1 MTRTRRSRGGA
12 SGAVKRT
19 AGRVRTAQSRRAA
32 AAGGDLAK
40 AVQKL
45 VKALPISDLEKRL
58 AGLEKT
64 VARLGASLRQA
75 AKRTAAK
82 RTAKRAAAKRTAK
95 RTAAKRTAKRTAA
108 KRTAKRTAAKRTA
121 KRTVRKAAARKST
134 ARKST
139 ARKTSKRAVA
149 PVA

>member
-19 AGRVRTAQSRRAA
+19 AKRVRAAQSRRAA

-64 VARLGASLRQA
+64 VARLGASLRRA

-82 RTAKRAAAKRTAK
+82 RTATKRTAAK
-95 RTAAKRTAKRTAA
+95 RTAAKRTA
-108 KRTAKRTAAKRTA
+108 AKRTAAKRTA
-121 KRTVRKAAARKST
+121 AKRTAAKRTAAKTAARKST
-134 ARKST
+134 ARKT
-139 ARKTSKRAVA
+139 KARAVA

>member
-1 MTRTRRSRGGA
+1 MTRTRRSRGAA

-19 AGRVRTAQSRRAA
+19 ARRVRTAQSRRAA

-58 AGLEKT
+58 AGLEKA
-64 VARLGASLRQA
+64 VARVGASLRQA

-82 RTAKRAAAKRTAK
+82 RTV
-95 RTAAKRTAKRTAA
+95 
-108 KRTAKRTAAKRTA
+108 A
-121 KRTVRKAAARKST
+121 KRTVRKAAARK
-134 ARKST
+134 
-139 ARKTSKRAVA
+139 
-149 PVA
+149 

>member
-19 AGRVRTAQSRRAA
+19 ARRVRTAQSRRAA

-45 VKALPISDLEKRL
+45 VKALPTSDLEKRL

-75 AKRTAAK
+75 AKRTA
-82 RTAKRAAAKRTAK
+82 T
-95 RTAAKRTAKRTAA
+95 

>member
-45 VKALPISDLEKRL
+45 VKALPTSDLEKRL

-64 VARLGASLRQA
+64 VARLGASLRKVAKRSAAKRSA
-75 AKRTAAK
+75 AKRTGAKRSAAK
-82 RTAKRAAAKRTAK
+82 RS
-95 RTAAKRTAKRTAA
+95 
-108 KRTAKRTAAKRTA
+108 
-121 KRTVRKAAARKST
+121 VRKAGARKST
-134 ARKST
+134 ARKRT
-139 ARKTSKRAVA
+139 ARKTSARAVA

>member
-1 MTRTRRSRGGA
+1 MTRTRRTRGGA

-19 AGRVRTAQSRRAA
+19 ARRVRTAQSRRAA

-45 VKALPISDLEKRL
+45 VKALPIRDLEKRL

-64 VARLGASLRQA
+64 VARLGASLRKA
-75 AKRTAAK
+75 AKRS
-82 RTAKRAAAKRTAK
+82 
-95 RTAAKRTAKRTAA
+95 
-108 KRTAKRTAAKRTA
+108 
-121 KRTVRKAAARKST
+121 VRKAAARKST
-134 ARKST
+134 ARKRTTAKRTGAKRTGAKRTVRKAAGRKSTSRKST
-139 ARKTSKRAVA
+139 ARKTSARAVA

>member
-19 AGRVRTAQSRRAA
+19 ARRVRTAQSRRAA

-82 RTAKRAAAKRTAK
+82 RT
-95 RTAAKRTAKRTAA
+95 
-108 KRTAKRTAAKRTA
+108 
-121 KRTVRKAAARKST
+121 VRKAGARKST
-134 ARKST
+134 ARKRT
-139 ARKTSKRAVA
+139 ARKTSARAVA

>member
-82 RTAKRAAAKRTAK
+82 RTAKRTA
-95 RTAAKRTAKRTAA
+95 
-108 KRTAKRTAAKRTA
+108 A

>member
-19 AGRVRTAQSRRAA
+19 ARRVRTAQSRRAA

-64 VARLGASLRQA
+64 VARLGASLRKA

-82 RTAKRAAAKRTAK
+82 RTAAK
-95 RTAAKRTAKRTAA
+95 RTAAKRTA
-108 KRTAKRTAAKRTA
+108 AKRTAAKRT
-121 KRTVRKAAARKST
+121 VRKAGARKST
-134 ARKST
+134 ARKRT
-139 ARKTSKRAVA
+139 ARKTSARAVA

>member
-1 MTRTRRSRGGA
+1 MTRTRRTRGGA

-19 AGRVRTAQSRRAA
+19 ARRVRTAQSRRAA

-45 VKALPISDLEKRL
+45 VKALPIRDLEKRL

-64 VARLGASLRQA
+64 VARLGASLRKA
-75 AKRTAAK
+75 
-82 RTAKRAAAKRTAK
+82 AK

-108 KRTAKRTAAKRTA
+108 KRTAAKRTAKRTAAKRTA
-121 KRTVRKAAARKST
+121 NKRTVRKAAARKST

-139 ARKTSKRAVA
+139 ARKTSARAVG

>member
-1 MTRTRRSRGGA
+1 MTRTRRTRGGA

-19 AGRVRTAQSRRAA
+19 ARRVRTAQSRRAA

-45 VKALPISDLEKRL
+45 VKALPIRDLEKRL

-64 VARLGASLRQA
+64 VARLGASLRKA

-82 RTAKRAAAKRTAK
+82 RSVRKAAARKSTARKRSA
-95 RTAAKRTAKRTAA
+95 
-108 KRTAKRTAAKRTA
+108 A

-134 ARKST
+134 SRKRT
-139 ARKTSKRAVA
+139 ARKTSARAVA